1 MQDSLSYLLHQYPLS
16 VEVKRQCDLTGS
28 WSLLHPSR
36 PDTQVYWH
44 LVIQGEV
51 CVKTP
56 MQAQRIFPANSIIF
70 APAHTHHQLHYVS
83 TQSEDKVVCGRVR
96 LPAQAQVFFG
106 SLPDYFYLSPKAP
119 SQSSVYCQFLQ
130 STTAVLSQ
138 ERIQQR
144 LGEDGVIEQLI
155 KTLFTLALRA
165 WLENSNE
172 QKSILLGLLS
182 PRLAPA
188 IHAMFEQPKQKFTVE
203 RLADI
208 ACMSRATFA
217 RHFKQATGLTPLK
230 MLESIRMSLAS
241 GLLNQPDTR
250 VSHLCYDLG
259 YASESAF
266 HKAFVRYFGMT
277 PGQYQANVQT
287 TQTVVGE
294 AY

>member
-16 VEVKRQCDLTGS
+16 VEVKRQCDLAGT
-28 WSLLHPSR
+28 WSLLHPSS
-36 PDTQVYWH
+36 PHSEVYWH
-44 LVIQGEV
+44 LVAQGEV

-56 MQAQRIFPANSIIF
+56 MQPPRIFPTNSIIF

-83 TQSEDKVVCGRVR
+83 TQSEDRLVCGRLR

-106 SLPDYFYLSPKAP
+106 SLPEYFYLSP
-119 SQSSVYCQFLQ
+119 QSTSSENVYCQFL
-130 STTAVLSQ
+130 SVTTAVLEQ
-138 ERIQQR
+138 ERRHQR

-165 WLENSNE
+165 WLEHSDE

-188 IHAMFEQPKQKFTVE
+188 IHAMFERPKQKFTVE
-203 RLADI
+203 DLAQI

-230 MLESIRMSLAS
+230 MLETIRMSLAS
-241 GLLNQPDTR
+241 SLLNQPDTR
-250 VSHLCYDLG
+250 VSHLFYDLG
-259 YASESAF
+259 YSSESAF
-266 HKAFVRYFGMT
+266 HKAFVRHFDVT
-277 PGQYQANVQT
+277 PGQYQT
-287 TQTVVGE
+287 HIKETQNTVSLK
-294 AY
+294 

>member
-16 VEVKRQCDLTGS
+16 VEVKRQCDLMGA
-28 WSLLHPSR
+28 WSLLHPSH
-36 PDTQVYWH
+36 PSTEVCWH
-44 LVIQGEV
+44 WVTQGEV

-56 MQAQRIFPANSIIF
+56 MQTQRVFPANSIIF

-83 TQSEDKVVCGRVR
+83 TQSENRVVCGRVL

-106 SLPDYFYLSPKAP
+106 SLPEYFYLSPE
-119 SQSSVYCQFLQ
+119 SSPEVGVYCQFLK
-130 STTAVLSQ
+130 STTAVICQ

-165 WLENSNE
+165 WLEHSTE

-188 IHAMFEQPKQKFTVE
+188 IHAMFEQPEQKFTVE
-203 RLADI
+203 QLADI
-208 ACMSRATFA
+208 VCMSRATFA

-230 MLESIRMSLAS
+230 MLETIRMSIAAS
-241 GLLNQPDTR
+241 LLNQPDSR
-250 VSHLCYDLG
+250 VSQLCYGLG

-266 HKAFVRYFGMT
+266 YKAFVRYFGIT
-277 PGQYQANVQT
+277 PRQYQINVQA
-287 TQTVVGE
+287 TQKVKIAE
-294 AY
+294 